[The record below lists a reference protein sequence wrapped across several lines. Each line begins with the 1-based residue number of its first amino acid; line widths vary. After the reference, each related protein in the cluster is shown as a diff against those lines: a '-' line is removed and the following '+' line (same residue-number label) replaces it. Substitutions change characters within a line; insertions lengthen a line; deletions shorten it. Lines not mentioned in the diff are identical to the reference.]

1 MNVYE
6 LDVMN
11 IIAKH
16 GYTNQ
21 RRIAELTNYSLG
33 RVNSAIKGLI
43 HGEYIDESFSLTTK
57 ALQQFALNKPKN
69 AIILAAGYGMRMF
82 PINRETPKGLLK
94 IHEEQL
100 IERIIKQLH
109 DVGVFD
115 ITIVVGFMKECYEYL
130 IDVFGVELMYN
141 KDFGSKNN
149 IHSLHLVL
157 DKLSN
162 SYIIPSDIW
171 CRTNPFSHSELCSW
185 YMVKD
190 ASDKDSMFRMNRKKE
205 LVLSH
210 DDQGIQMIGISY
222 LIEEEARK
230 VRDRI
235 RIMAGD
241 RSFDSNFWEE
251 SLIEVGKFITL
262 VRTVAAND
270 VFEIN
275 TFEEL
280 RELDEESE
288 NLNSELIKLA
298 AQILNVAEKE
308 IINVEVL
315 KKGMTNRS
323 FSFRCK
329 DKRYIMRIPGE
340 GTSEM
345 INRTQEALVYT
356 ELKGKVQT
364 DPVVYINP
372 QNGYKMAEYLDN
384 TRECNPKDKKD
395 VRQAMKM
402 LRAFHE
408 LKLSVPHEF
417 DLFERINY
425 YENLWK
431 ENPSIFIDY
440 KETKR
445 KIWELKK
452 LIEGMDKRYVLT
464 HIDAVPDNFLFT
476 DNKIRLIDWEYAG
489 MQDPHV
495 DIAMFAIYSL
505 YNRGEID
512 GLIDAYF
519 IEGCT
524 VQNRIKIYAYV
535 AICGLLW
542 SNWCEYKRMC
552 GVEFGEY
559 SLRQYH
565 YAKEYYKTITN
576 EFTSNL
582 EENR

>member
-1 MNVYE
+1 MNAYE
-6 LDVMN
+6 FDVMN
-11 IIAKH
+11 IIAEQ

-21 RRIAELTNYSLG
+21 RSIAEIAKYSLG
-33 RVNSAIKGLI
+33 RVNSAVKGLI
-43 HGEYIDESFSLTTK
+43 DKEYLDQDFQLTAK
-57 ALQQFALNKPKN
+57 ALEEMALKKPKN

-100 IERIIKQLH
+100 VERVIRQLH
-109 DVGVFD
+109 DVGIFD
-115 ITIVVGFMKECYEYL
+115 ITVVVGFMKECYEYL
-130 IDVFGVELMYN
+130 IDTYGVQLVYN

-149 IHSLHLVL
+149 IHSLNLVL

-162 SYIIPSDIW
+162 SYIIPCDIW
-171 CRTNPFSHSELCSW
+171 CRDNPFSRSELYSW

-190 ASDKDSMFRMNRKKE
+190 ATDEHSMIRMNRKKE
-205 LVLSH
+205 LVLAH
-210 DDQGIQMIGISY
+210 DDQGIQMVGISY
-222 LIEEEARK
+222 LVEEEARK
-230 VRDRI
+230 VRERI
-235 RIMAGD
+235 RIMARD
-241 RSFDSNFWEE
+241 KVFDSNFWEE
-251 SLIEVGKFITL
+251 ALIEEGKFITL
-262 VRTVAAND
+262 ARTVSAND

-288 NLNSELIKLA
+288 NLNSEIIQLSA
-298 AQILNVAEKE
+298 EILHVAEKE
-308 IINVEVL
+308 IKNIEVL

-340 GTSEM
+340 GTGEM
-345 INRTQEALVYT
+345 INRTQEALVYDAV
-356 ELKGKVQT
+356 KGKVKT

-372 QNGYKMAEYLDN
+372 QNGYKMAEYLEN
-384 TRECNPKDKKD
+384 IRECDPKDQED

-402 LRAFHE
+402 LRSFHE

-425 YENLWK
+425 YESLWK

-440 KETKR
+440 PETKS
-445 KIWELKK
+445 KIWALKTMV
-452 LIEGMDKRYVLT
+452 EGMDRAYVLT
-464 HIDAVPDNFLFT
+464 HIDAVPDNFLFV
-476 DNKIRLIDWEYAG
+476 DNEIRLIDWEYAG

-505 YNRGEID
+505 YQREEID
-512 GLIDAYF
+512 ELIDAYF
-519 IEGCT
+519 VEGCT
-524 VQNRIKIYAYV
+524 VENRMKIYAYI

-559 SLRQYH
+559 SLRQYR
-565 YAKEYYKTITN
+565 YAKEYYNIIKN
-576 EFTSNL
+576 EFTRKT
-582 EENR
+582 EENG

>member
-1 MNVYE
+1 MNAYE

-11 IIAKH
+11 IIAEH

-21 RRIAELTNYSLG
+21 RRIAEITKYSLG

-43 HGEYIDESFSLTTK
+43 DREYIDQNFSLTTK
-57 ALQQFALNKPKN
+57 ALDEIAFNKPKN

-109 DVGVFD
+109 DVEVFD
-115 ITIVVGFMKECYEYL
+115 ITIVVGFMKECYEFL
-130 IDVFGVELMYN
+130 IDAYGVELVYN

-162 SYIIPSDIW
+162 SYIIPCDIW
-171 CRTNPFSHSELCSW
+171 CRNNPFSRSELCSW

-190 ASDKDSMFRMNRKKE
+190 ASDKDSMIRINRKKE

-210 DDQGIQMIGISY
+210 DDQGTQMIGISY
-222 LIEEEARK
+222 LVEKEARK

-235 RIMAGD
+235 KIMAED
-241 RSFDSNFWEE
+241 RAFDSNFWEE
-251 SLIEVGKFITL
+251 SLVEDGKFITL
-262 VRTVAAND
+262 ARTVSIND

-288 NLNSELIKLA
+288 NLNSEIIQLA
-298 AQILNVAEKE
+298 AQILDVAEKE
-308 IINVEVL
+308 IKNIEVL

-323 FSFRCK
+323 FSFKCK

-340 GTSEM
+340 GTGEM
-345 INRTQEALVYT
+345 INRTQEALVYG

-372 QNGYKMAEYLDN
+372 QNGYKMAEYLEN
-384 TRECNPKDKKD
+384 IRECDPKDKED

-402 LRAFHE
+402 LRSFHE

-425 YENLWK
+425 YESLWK
-431 ENPSIFIDY
+431 ENSSIFIDY
-440 KETKR
+440 NETKS
-445 KIWELKK
+445 KIWKLMT
-452 LIEGMDKRYVLT
+452 LIEGMDKEYVLT

-512 GLIDAYF
+512 DLIDAYL

-524 VQNRIKIYAYV
+524 EQNRMKIYAYI

-559 SLRQYH
+559 SLRQYR
-565 YAKEYYKTITN
+565 YAKEYYKIIKN
-576 EFTSNL
+576 EFTDKL
-582 EENR
+582 EENS